1 MGYCESLEARLLL
14 AAVAG
19 EDVSAPIP
27 RTSGPY
33 TVGVYSSRQLDA
45 SSSTDPDPGESLSFA
60 WDLDNDNIY
69 GEAGAVAGNWDA
81 NRTNPTFF
89 SNRHPICTHTL
100 QPQSIASL
108 S

>member
-19 EDVSAPIP
+19 EDVSATIP

-33 TVGVYSSRQLDA
+33 TVGIYSSRQLDA

-69 GEAGAVAGNWDA
+69 GEAGAVAGNGDEIGA
-81 NRTNPTFF
+81 TPTFF
-89 SNRHPICTHTL
+89 ANATPIGTYPIKLKVT
-100 QPQSIASL
+100 
-108 S
+108 